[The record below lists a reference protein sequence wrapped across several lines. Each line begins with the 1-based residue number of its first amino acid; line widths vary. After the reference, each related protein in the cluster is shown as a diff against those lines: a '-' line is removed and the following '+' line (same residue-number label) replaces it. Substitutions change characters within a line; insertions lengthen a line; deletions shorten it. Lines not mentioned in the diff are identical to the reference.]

1 MRTEAAPE
9 PRYDLT
15 TIGETMLRL
24 SVPVGARLEMA
35 ATLDARPGGAE
46 SNVAALLARLGLRT
60 AWCGAL
66 PESPLGRLV
75 ANHLRLAGVDLDGV
89 AWRADGRL
97 GTYYVEFAAPPR
109 PTQVIYD
116 RADSCAARL
125 APEQVAWTHL
135 RDTRLLHLTGITP
148 ALSAS
153 CHAIVVEAQARAR
166 QAGIP
171 TSFDVNYRAKL
182 WSPSEAASVL
192 APLMTGVDLLFCSR
206 ADALRLF
213 EITGSDDEMV
223 TVLGERM
230 KAGIAVMSIGEG
242 GAVAWDGS
250 TVLHAPAV
258 PATIIDRPGAGD
270 ALAAGVIYGWLDGDL
285 AMGLR
290 YGTLLAA
297 LALSQSGDM
306 VVTTRAEVE
315 SLLASGG
322 GIIR

>member
-1 MRTEAAPE
+1 MSTGPILDARF
-9 PRYDLT
+9 DLT

-24 SVPVGARLEMA
+24 SVPAGKRLELA
-35 ATLDARPGGAE
+35 DSLEARPGGAE

-75 ANHLRLAGVDLDGV
+75 ANHLRLAGVDLGGV
-89 AWRADGRL
+89 AWSAEGRL

-125 APEQVAWTHL
+125 SPDRVAWEHVL
-135 RDTRLLHLTGITP
+135 DTWLLHLTGITP
-148 ALSAS
+148 ALSAA
-153 CHAIVVEAQARAR
+153 CRAIVAEAQVRAR
-166 QAGIP
+166 RAGIP
-171 TSFDVNYRAKL
+171 ISFDVNYRAKL
-182 WSPSEAASVL
+182 WSPSDAAAAL
-192 APLMTGVDLLFCSR
+192 TPLIRGADLLFCSR
-206 ADALRLF
+206 ADATRVFGLSGR
-213 EITGSDDEMV
+213 DDAMV
-223 TVLGERM
+223 TALGERM
-230 KAGIAVMSIGEG
+230 EAGVTVMSIGEG
-242 GAVAWDGS
+242 GVVAWDGREL
-250 TVLHAPAV
+250 LHAPAV

-270 ALAAGVIYGWLDGDL
+270 ALAAGVIYGWLHGDL
-285 AMGLR
+285 ALGLR

-297 LALSQSGDM
+297 LALSQYGDM

-322 GIIR
+322 GINR

>member
-1 MRTEAAPE
+1 MPSALF
-9 PRYDLT
+9 DLT

-24 SVPVGARLEMA
+24 SVPAGERLELA
-35 ATLDARPGGAE
+35 DSLAARPGGAE

-75 ANHLRLAGVDLDGV
+75 ANHLRLAGVDLGGV
-89 AWRADGRL
+89 AWCAAGRL
-97 GTYYVEFAAPPR
+97 GTYYVEFATPPR

-125 APEQVAWTHL
+125 TPDGVAWDSL
-135 RDTRLLHLTGITP
+135 LDTRLLHLTGITP

-153 CHAIVVEAQARAR
+153 SREIVSEAQGRAR
-166 QAGIP
+166 RAGIP
-171 TSFDVNYRAKL
+171 ISFDVNYRAKL
-182 WSPSEAASVL
+182 WSPAAAMATL
-192 APLMTGVDLLFCSR
+192 TPLMRGADLLFCSR
-206 ADALRLF
+206 ADAARVF
-213 EITGSDDEMV
+213 GISGRDEEMV
-223 TVLGERM
+223 AALGERM
-230 KAGIAVMSIGEG
+230 ETGVTVMSIGEG
-242 GAVAWDGS
+242 GVLAWDGREI
-250 TVLHAPAV
+250 LHAPAV

-270 ALAAGVIYGWLDGDL
+270 ALAAGVIFGWLHGDL
-285 AMGLR
+285 ALGLR

-297 LALSQSGDM
+297 LALSQYGDM

-322 GIIR
+322 SINR